1 MTRHDQEDDM
11 PDSESVTHAAQASD
25 QLRRLAQAT
34 RTIPDPG
41 EIYDLL
47 GDLSRAIT
55 SLAQSLHQIAKV
67 HDNLEP
73 GRARVAESARSGRAT
88 SYAISWEV
96 HRAAEMLTQVAGVV
110 DRAHQDEAKIA
121 YVQPDPLLP
130 PDRQATPAA
139 ANNGLHL

>member
-1 MTRHDQEDDM
+1 M

-25 QLRRLAQAT
+25 QLRRLAQTT
-34 RTIPDPG
+34 RTIRDPG

-47 GDLSRAIT
+47 GDLARAIT

-73 GRARVAESARSGRAT
+73 GRARVAESTRSGRAT

-110 DRAHQDEAKIA
+110 DHAHQDEAKIA
-121 YVQPDPLLP
+121 YAQPDPLLR
-130 PDRQATPAA
+130 PDRKAFLAA
-139 ANNGLHL
+139 ANDGLRL